1 MEPETARQIYNT
13 LNKIYKEYK
22 GLKGY
27 VTNLSLNNDSNSSHL
42 TSFKPSYVFITSSK
56 KDTFPMVIKSQILLN
71 SRYYLNEDYAKKVIN
86 QEIDSGN
93 FLSNTT
99 LQSLLAHEYAH
110 VLTYVLA
117 LKYYESVNPIFL
129 TKENYKN
136 LVEINF
142 ITEPA
147 YKTIIDEGF
156 SADNILKLIS
166 RIDPSKHFDTGETLL
181 FFDEIQDFPEIA
193 TSLKFFKENG
203 KYDVICSGSLLGV
216 QYHRIASIS
225 VGYKTDYQMY
235 SMDFEEFLW
244 AKGYQEQV
252 ISDMLEHMLSG
263 TPFSASEQNTFSNLF
278 LEYCILGGMPA
289 IVSNYIAKGTFEGS
303 LQLQRQL
310 LTDYEND
317 IIKYAEGL
325 DKAKILSVYRSI
337 PAQLAKENKKFQY
350 SKIAKGARSKD
361 YMGCVEWLKDAGL
374 ITLCDCLQFPELP
387 LRGNVCENKYKVYI
401 SDTGLLVASLD
412 DEAQVDL
419 RANKNLGVY
428 KGALYE
434 NFAAE
439 AFIKQGYG
447 LYYYSKENSTLEEDF
462 FIRSSNELIPVEV
475 KSNTN
480 RSKSM
485 AQLIKSDTYPDI
497 RHGIKFTTGN
507 IGISDDIITF
517 PYFCTFLLKRYMEM
531 QKIFK

>member
-1 MEPETARQIYNT
+1 MGYLVRKADAFLREWKKNPDRKPLIIKGARQVGKTETIR
-13 LNKIYKEYK
+13 
-22 GLKGY
+22 
-27 VTNLSLNNDSNSSHL
+27 
-42 TSFKPSYVFITSSK
+42 
-56 KDTFPMVIKSQILLN
+56 TFA
-71 SRYYLNEDYAKKVIN
+71 R
-86 QEIDSGN
+86 
-93 FLSNTT
+93 
-99 LQSLLAHEYAH
+99 
-110 VLTYVLA
+110 
-117 LKYYESVNPIFL
+117 
-129 TKENYKN
+129 ENYKN
-136 LVEINF
+136 VIEINF
-142 ITEPA
+142 ITEPS
-147 YKTIIDEGF
+147 YKVIVEEGF
-156 SADNILKLIS
+156 SAEHIIKLIS
-166 RIDPSKHFDTGETLL
+166 RIDPTKHFEENETLI

-193 TSLKFFKENG
+193 TALKFFKENG

-216 QYHRIASIS
+216 QYQRIASIS

-244 AKGYQEQV
+244 AKGYSEEA
-252 ISDMLEHMLSG
+252 ISDMLCHMLEG
-263 TPFSASEQNTFSNLF
+263 VAFSEAEQVIFSNLF

-289 IVSNYIAKGTFEGS
+289 IVSSYIERETFEGS
-303 LQLQRQL
+303 LDLQHQL
-310 LTDYEND
+310 LVDYEND
-317 IIKYAEGL
+317 IVKYAQGL

-350 SKIAKGARSKD
+350 SKVSKGGRSKD

-374 ITLCDCLQFPELP
+374 INVCECLQFPELP
-387 LRGNVCENKYKVYI
+387 LKGNVDESKYKVYI